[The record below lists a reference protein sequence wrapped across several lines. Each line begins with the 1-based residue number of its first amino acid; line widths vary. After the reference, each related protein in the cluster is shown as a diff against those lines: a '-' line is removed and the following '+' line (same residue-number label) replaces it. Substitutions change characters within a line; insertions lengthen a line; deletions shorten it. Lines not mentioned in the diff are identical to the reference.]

1 MSLKNSK
8 NEIISWSADN
18 MNKIIE
24 IYSDQKKSD
33 WIQIPSNQENEN
45 NISPFH
51 MIINL
56 NDNVLKYYPSLK
68 DRNDIISLLKI
79 ADKIINLILKI
90 NNSSCIVLQQSRRH
104 KEIRIIY
111 PEIFLTYTNECKLI
125 ATLYKYI
132 PVYEDTDTQLPN
144 SGKYKCV
151 GIFNIDTE
159 EISPEDSLWL
169 TSLNGIQF
177 SQVLGQIHRNIY
189 KHETEF
195 KI

>member
-1 MSLKNSK
+1 MSLKNSRD
-8 NEIISWSADN
+8 EILSWSVDN

-33 WIQIPSNQENEN
+33 WIQIPENQENEN

-51 MIINL
+51 MVINL
-56 NDNVLKYYPSLK
+56 SDDVLEYYPDLK
-68 DRNDIISLLKI
+68 GRNDLIFLLKV
-79 ADKIINLILKI
+79 ADKVINYIFKV

-104 KEIRIIY
+104 KEVRIIY
-111 PEIFLTYTNECKLI
+111 PELFLTYKNEHKLLV
-125 ATLYKYI
+125 ALNKYI

-159 EISPEDSLWL
+159 EITPEDSLWL

-195 KI
+195 K

>member
-1 MSLKNSK
+1 MSLKNSRD
-8 NEIISWSADN
+8 EIISWSVDN

-33 WIQIPSNQENEN
+33 WIQIPANQENEN

-51 MIINL
+51 MVINL
-56 NDNVLKYYPSLK
+56 SDDVLEYYPDLK
-68 DRNDIISLLKI
+68 GRNDLIFLLKV
-79 ADKIINLILKI
+79 ADKAINYIFKV

-104 KEIRIIY
+104 KEVRIIY
-111 PEIFLTYTNECKLI
+111 PELFLTYKNEHKLLV
-125 ATLYKYI
+125 TLNKYI

-159 EISPEDSLWL
+159 EITPEDSLWL

-195 KI
+195 K

>member
-1 MSLKNSK
+1 MSLKNSRD
-8 NEIISWSADN
+8 EIISWSVEN

-33 WIQIPSNQENEN
+33 WIQIPANQENEN

-51 MIINL
+51 MVIDL
-56 NDNVLKYYPSLK
+56 SDDVLEYYPDLK
-68 DRNDIISLLKI
+68 GRNDLIFLLKV
-79 ADKIINLILKI
+79 ADKVINYIFKV

-104 KEIRIIY
+104 KEVRIIY
-111 PEIFLTYTNECKLI
+111 PELFLTYKNEHKLLV
-125 ATLYKYI
+125 ALNKYI

-159 EISPEDSLWL
+159 EITPEDSLWL

-195 KI
+195 K

>member
-1 MSLKNSK
+1 MSLKNSR
-8 NEIISWSADN
+8 NEILSWSVEN

-33 WIQIPSNQENEN
+33 WIQIPANQENEN

-51 MIINL
+51 MVINL
-56 NDNVLKYYPSLK
+56 SDDVLEYYPDLK
-68 DRNDIISLLKI
+68 GRNDLIFLLKV
-79 ADKIINLILKI
+79 ADKVINYIFKV
-90 NNSSCIVLQQSRRH
+90 NNSSCIILQQSRRH
-104 KEIRIIY
+104 KEVRIIY
-111 PEIFLTYTNECKLI
+111 PELFLTYKNEHKLLV
-125 ATLYKYI
+125 ALNKYI

-159 EISPEDSLWL
+159 EITPEDSLWL

-195 KI
+195 K

>member
-1 MSLKNSK
+1 MSLKNSRD
-8 NEIISWSADN
+8 EILSWSVDN

-33 WIQIPSNQENEN
+33 WIQIPANQENEN

-51 MIINL
+51 MVINL
-56 NDNVLKYYPSLK
+56 SDDALEYYPDLK
-68 DRNDIISLLKI
+68 GRNDLIFLLKV
-79 ADKIINLILKI
+79 ADKVINYIFKV

-104 KEIRIIY
+104 KEVRIIY
-111 PEIFLTYTNECKLI
+111 PELFLTYNNEHKLLV
-125 ATLYKYI
+125 TLNKYI

-159 EISPEDSLWL
+159 EITPEDSLWL

-195 KI
+195 K

>member
-1 MSLKNSK
+1 MSLKNSRD
-8 NEIISWSADN
+8 EILSWSVEN

-33 WIQIPSNQENEN
+33 WIQIPANQENEN

-51 MIINL
+51 MVINL
-56 NDNVLKYYPSLK
+56 SDDVLEYYPDLK
-68 DRNDIISLLKI
+68 GRNDLIFLLKV
-79 ADKIINLILKI
+79 ADKAINYIFKV

-104 KEIRIIY
+104 KEVRIIY
-111 PEIFLTYTNECKLI
+111 PELFLTYKNEHKLLV
-125 ATLYKYI
+125 ALNKYI

-159 EISPEDSLWL
+159 EITPEDSLWL

-195 KI
+195 K